1 MQEIKCPNCGQV
13 FKIDESNY
21 DSIVRQIRNHEFD
34 KEVKEKLDA
43 AISLE
48 KKDAE
53 LLLSDKMNEK
63 DKIIASLR
71 QEIEA
76 SKNNETQKIE
86 NAISKQK
93 DIIAQKEIEITK
105 LKGDLS
111 LKENNLNKEKEQALA
126 DKDKEILQLNSKL
139 EMKNQEFEIKEN
151 GIRTEYETLL
161 KRKQEEVD
169 FYKDF
174 KAKQSTKAIGESLEV
189 YCSNEFN
196 KIRNLVFPLAY
207 FEKDNTVSKESGSKG
222 DFIFRD
228 YDTEGTE
235 YVSIMFEMKNEAD
248 LTSTK
253 HKNEDFLKELDK
265 DRNEKK
271 CEYAVLVS
279 MLEADNELYN
289 SGIVNVSHKY
299 PKMYIVRP
307 QFFLPIISLIRD
319 GAYSSL
325 NYKKEL
331 ALAKSQD
338 LDLEHFEDNL
348 ETFKSGF
355 SANYERAKAKFT
367 TAIDEIDKSIQ
378 HLQKIKDALQSSDNQ
393 LRLAN
398 NKVQDLTIKKIT
410 KNAPSIKEKLEEI
423 RESKE

>member
-105 LKGDLS
+105 LKGDLN
-111 LKENNLNKEKEQALA
+111 LKENSLNKEKEQALA
-126 DKDKEILQLNSKL
+126 DKDKEILQLNSRL

-196 KIRNLVFPLAY
+196 KIRNLAFPLAY

-248 LTSTK
+248 ATEKK
-253 HKNEDFLKELDK
+253 HKNEDFFKELDK
-265 DRNEKK
+265 DRREKK
-271 CEYAVLVS
+271 CEYAVLVTL
-279 MLEADNELYN
+279 LEADNDYYN
-289 SGIVNVSHKY
+289 QGIVDVSHRY
-299 PKMYIVRP
+299 PKMYVIRP
-307 QFFLPIISLIRD
+307 QFFVPLISLLRN
-319 GAYSSL
+319 AARNSL
-325 NYKKEL
+325 EYRKQL
-331 ALAKSQD
+331 AEMKNQNID
-338 LDLEHFEDNL
+338 IENFEAGID
-348 ETFKSGF
+348 EFKRLWGMHYTNAQKRF
-355 SANYERAKAKFT
+355 DE
-367 TAIDEIDKSIQ
+367 AIDEIDKTIQ
-378 HLQKIKDALQSSDNQ
+378 HLQKVRDALVTSGNH
-393 LRLAN
+393 LGKAN
-398 NKVQDLTIKKIT
+398 SQAADLTIKRLT
-410 KNAPSIKEKLEEI
+410 KGNPTMAQKFAELKEK
-423 RESKE
+423 

>member
-105 LKGDLS
+105 LKGDLN
-111 LKENNLNKEKEQALA
+111 LKENSLNKEKEQALA
-126 DKDKEILQLNSKL
+126 DKDKEILQLNSRL

-189 YCSNEFN
+189 YCSKEFN
-196 KIRNLVFPLAY
+196 KIRNLAFPLAY

-331 ALAKSQD
+331 ALVKSQD

>member
-1 MQEIKCPNCGQV
+1 M
-13 FKIDESNY
+13 
-21 DSIVRQIRNHEFD
+21 
-34 KEVKEKLDA
+34 
-43 AISLE
+43 
-48 KKDAE
+48 
-53 LLLSDKMNEK
+53 
-63 DKIIASLR
+63 
-71 QEIEA
+71 
-76 SKNNETQKIE
+76 
-86 NAISKQK
+86 
-93 DIIAQKEIEITK
+93 
-105 LKGDLS
+105 
-111 LKENNLNKEKEQALA
+111 
-126 DKDKEILQLNSKL
+126 
-139 EMKNQEFEIKEN
+139 
-151 GIRTEYETLL
+151 
-161 KRKQEEVD
+161 
-169 FYKDF
+169 
-174 KAKQSTKAIGESLEV
+174 
-189 YCSNEFN
+189 
-196 KIRNLVFPLAY
+196 AY

-331 ALAKSQD
+331 ALVKSQD

-410 KNAPSIKEKLEEI
+410 KNSPSIKEKLEEI

>member
-105 LKGDLS
+105 LKGDLN
-111 LKENNLNKEKEQALA
+111 LKENSLNKEKEQALA

-189 YCSNEFN
+189 YCLNEFN
-196 KIRNLVFPLAY
+196 KIRNLAFPLAY

-331 ALAKSQD
+331 ALVKSQD

>member
-48 KKDAE
+48 KKNAE

-63 DKIIASLR
+63 DQIIASLR

-196 KIRNLVFPLAY
+196 KIRNLAFPLAY

-331 ALAKSQD
+331 ALVKSQD

-355 SANYERAKAKFT
+355 SANYERAKVKFT

>member
-196 KIRNLVFPLAY
+196 KIRNLAFP
-207 FEKDNTVSKESGSKG
+207 
-222 DFIFRD
+222 
-228 YDTEGTE
+228 
-235 YVSIMFEMKNEAD
+235 
-248 LTSTK
+248 
-253 HKNEDFLKELDK
+253 
-265 DRNEKK
+265 
-271 CEYAVLVS
+271 
-279 MLEADNELYN
+279 
-289 SGIVNVSHKY
+289 
-299 PKMYIVRP
+299 
-307 QFFLPIISLIRD
+307 
-319 GAYSSL
+319 
-325 NYKKEL
+325 
-331 ALAKSQD
+331 
-338 LDLEHFEDNL
+338 
-348 ETFKSGF
+348 
-355 SANYERAKAKFT
+355 
-367 TAIDEIDKSIQ
+367 
-378 HLQKIKDALQSSDNQ
+378 
-393 LRLAN
+393 
-398 NKVQDLTIKKIT
+398 
-410 KNAPSIKEKLEEI
+410 
-423 RESKE
+423 

>member
-105 LKGDLS
+105 LKGDLN
-111 LKENNLNKEKEQALA
+111 LKENSLNKEKEQALA
-126 DKDKEILQLNSKL
+126 DKDKEILQLNSRL

-196 KIRNLVFPLAY
+196 KIRNLAFPLAY

-325 NYKKEL
+325 NYKK
-331 ALAKSQD
+331 
-338 LDLEHFEDNL
+338 
-348 ETFKSGF
+348 
-355 SANYERAKAKFT
+355 
-367 TAIDEIDKSIQ
+367 
-378 HLQKIKDALQSSDNQ
+378 
-393 LRLAN
+393 
-398 NKVQDLTIKKIT
+398 
-410 KNAPSIKEKLEEI
+410 
-423 RESKE
+423 

>member
-63 DKIIASLR
+63 DQIIASLK

-161 KRKQEEVD
+161 KRTGAMGIVHSSDVHIQVIYGPKVESIAANVREVLKSD
-169 FYKDF
+169 CTEDEKEDNSQTEPFCSPMSGTMIPMEQVPDPAFSEKMMGDGFAIEPKDGIVQAPF
-174 KAKQSTKAIGESLEV
+174 DGSVEMIFPTGHAIGVKSHDGMEV
-189 YCSNEFN
+189 LIHLGIDTVDMKGEGFEVLVKQGDRVKQGDILIKVDLDAVKKAGKKSITPIIFTSGE
-196 KIRNLVFPLAY
+196 KIELLR
-207 FEKDNTVSKESGSKG
+207 SGK
-222 DFIFRD
+222 
-228 YDTEGTE
+228 
-235 YVSIMFEMKNEAD
+235 
-248 LTSTK
+248 
-253 HKNEDFLKELDK
+253 
-265 DRNEKK
+265 EKK
-271 CEYAVLVS
+271 E
-279 MLEADNELYN
+279 
-289 SGIVNVSHKY
+289 
-299 PKMYIVRP
+299 
-307 QFFLPIISLIRD
+307 
-319 GAYSSL
+319 
-325 NYKKEL
+325 
-331 ALAKSQD
+331 
-338 LDLEHFEDNL
+338 
-348 ETFKSGF
+348 
-355 SANYERAKAKFT
+355 
-367 TAIDEIDKSIQ
+367 
-378 HLQKIKDALQSSDNQ
+378 
-393 LRLAN
+393 
-398 NKVQDLTIKKIT
+398 
-410 KNAPSIKEKLEEI
+410 
-423 RESKE
+423 